1 MVVRVVTL
9 NLWGL
14 NGWFEGRA
22 AALEAGLRALAPDI
36 VCFQEATIRSRD
48 GEVYHPAAAIGEA
61 VGLRVSAFSP
71 YGNPA
76 ETMSPLQGGVAIL
89 SRWPI
94 RVVENRRLP
103 SGHAANDHRV
113 ALIATLAAPGG
124 DLRVVTTH
132 LSWRPEESEIRLVQA
147 GVLLD
152 YLSRCRWCGPAG
164 RLILAGDLNAT
175 EDEPAI
181 HLISERLKD
190 AFRAAHP
197 RDPGF
202 TWVRQNP
209 FARPIPPSVPDR
221 RIDYLFCPRGARV
234 ASCRVVLDQPSPVY
248 PSDHFGVFAE
258 LDFHEDPA

>member
-1 MVVRVVTL
+1 MGIRVVTL

-22 AALEAGLRALAPDI
+22 AAVQEGLRALAPDI
-36 VCFQEATIRSRD
+36 ACFQEATIRSRD
-48 GEVYHPAAAIGEA
+48 GEVYHQAVALGEA
-61 VGLRVSAFSP
+61 LGLRTSAFAP

-76 ETMSPLQGGVAIL
+76 ETMSPLQGGVAII

-103 SGHAANDHRV
+103 TGHAAHDHRV
-113 ALIATLAAPGG
+113 AQIATLAAPGG
-124 DLRVVTTH
+124 DLRVVATH
-132 LSWRPEESEIRLVQA
+132 LSWRQEESEIRLVQA

-152 YLSRCRWCGPAG
+152 YLARCRWCGPEG
-164 RLILAGDLNAT
+164 RLIFAGDLNAT

-181 HLISERLKD
+181 QLTSERLKD

-197 RDPGF
+197 TDPGY

-209 FARPIPPSVPDR
+209 LTRPVPPSAPDR
-221 RIDYLFCPRGARV
+221 RIDYIFCSREARV
-234 ASCRVVLDQPSPVY
+234 FSCRVVLDQPSPTY

-258 LDFHEDPA
+258 LDFPGA